1 MDRLAQFL
9 MRHNPSHQAGRD
21 KPSAGTFPYHIFR
34 APVPIKHSNS
44 QLPTVREKLIYQ
56 EICFICELLKAT
68 EGWHIHIS
76 IV

>member
-44 QLPTVREKLIYQ
+44 QLPTVREK
-56 EICFICELLKAT
+56 
-68 EGWHIHIS
+68 
-76 IV
+76 